1 MSTIECQ
8 TELRMDTIS
17 KYEQQIGSGRDGSS
31 KRENISTV
39 GHHTTEGVTERR
51 EKSNFGQIFHASKE
65 FPNHYFV
72 DQSITFTEI
81 KPSDLKNTENRTIT

>member
-1 MSTIECQ
+1 
-8 TELRMDTIS
+8 MDTIA
-17 KYEQQIGSGRDGSS
+17 KYEQQIGSGRSNQNS
-31 KRENISTV
+31 EKRENVRTV
-39 GHHTTEGVTERR
+39 GDKTTDGVTDPRV

-81 KPSDLKNTENRTIT
+81 KPRDLK